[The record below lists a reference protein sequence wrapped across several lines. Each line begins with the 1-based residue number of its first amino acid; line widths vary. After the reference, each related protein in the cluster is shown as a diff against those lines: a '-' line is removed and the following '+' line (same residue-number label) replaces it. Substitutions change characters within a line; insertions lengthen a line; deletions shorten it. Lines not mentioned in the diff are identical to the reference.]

1 MPFPSPMH
9 ACILSRF
16 SHVQLYVTPWTAA
29 HQAPLS
35 TEFSRQFSKN
45 SPLEWRLHCHFLL
58 QASPLAGENLL
69 AAQLPWSFS
78 LGAFK
83 ISVPGILQFPYNL
96 SRYGFLYSYSTW
108 RSFCFLN
115 LKMHI
120 FHQFSKFSDVV
131 SEYFPSATV
140 SHLFSFFKVFPF
152 HIKKLFFVYLS
163 VLSSALD
170 NFLRPFF
177 QLAKS
182 LLSYI
187 QPAVWLIYGEFLFF
201 FPPRNVLFL

>member
-1 MPFPSPMH
+1 
-9 ACILSRF
+9 
-16 SHVQLYVTPWTAA
+16 
-29 HQAPLS
+29 
-35 TEFSRQFSKN
+35 
-45 SPLEWRLHCHFLL
+45 
-58 QASPLAGENLL
+58 
-69 AAQLPWSFS
+69 
-78 LGAFK
+78 
-83 ISVPGILQFPYNL
+83 
-96 SRYGFLYSYSTW
+96 
-108 RSFCFLN
+108 
-115 LKMHI
+115 MHI

-140 SHLFSFFKVFPF
+140 SRLFSFLRVFPF

-163 VLSSALD
+163 VLSSTLD

-187 QPAVWLIYGEFLFF
+187 QPAVWFIYGEFLFF